1 MKKRLLLMFS
11 LIVVMMFSLVSG
23 CASSETGSQSAK
35 EPESLNNLN
44 NTETDNPTISPTVE
58 EERKNFSAE
67 KMNKR
72 METFISDDI
81 DNGADIRMFKESGY
95 VYCRPLS
102 EKKTFIKGKSLEDV
116 GSLQIYPDFCMRQ
129 GDKFFSLEI
138 HFQGQLIKDNDV
150 TKVNV
155 YNGSKKIEINSGKI
169 SCFSAAWGQAFV
181 EILGVDIPNDTQNLK
196 KLTDYR
202 DLINANQD
210 ISVKIFFKNSKSKNY
225 KLNSYQIETFRKTL
239 KYFEEAMTYVE

>member
-11 LIVVMMFSLVSG
+11 LIVVMMFSLISG

-35 EPESLNNLN
+35 ESEPQNNLN
-44 NTETDNPTISPTVE
+44 NTETDNPTITPTME
-58 EERKNFSAE
+58 EERTNFSAE

-81 DNGADIRMFKESGY
+81 DNGADIRMFKDSGY
-95 VYCRPLS
+95 VHCRPLS
-102 EKKTFIKGKSLEDV
+102 EKKTFIKGKFIEDV
-116 GSLQIYPDFCMRQ
+116 GSLQIYPDFCMKQ

-138 HFQGQLIKDNDV
+138 YIQGQLIKDKDV

-169 SCFSAAWGQAFV
+169 ECFSAAWGQVFV
-181 EILGVDIPNDTQNLK
+181 EILEVDIPNDTQNLK
-196 KLTDYR
+196 KLTDFR
-202 DLINANQD
+202 DLINANED
-210 ISVKIFFKNSKSKNY
+210 ISVKLFFKNSKSKAY
-225 KLNSYQIETFRKTL
+225 KLNSYQIETLRITF
-239 KYFEEAMTYVE
+239 KYFEEALTYVE